1 MQKATITLALCAVL
15 GAASGC
21 AHDTPRERGTVT
33 AVTNEEVADDAREQG
48 KTRGSYTVVNDEQ
61 SLGHDPDRPDV
72 PPVEKDESRATSG
85 GTAAD
90 RDVVG
95 TEP

>member
-1 MQKATITLALCAVL
+1 MQEGRITLALCTVL
-15 GAASGC
+15 SALAGC
-21 AHDTPRERGTVT
+21 AHDAPRERSTVT

-61 SLGHDPDRPDV
+61 SLGHDPDRPGV
-72 PPVEKDESRATSG
+72 PDAPRDESQAAG
-85 GTAAD
+85 GTAKD

-95 TEP
+95 TDP